1 MSSFDRAM
9 MQHARTG
16 SPAVTTCCPRP
27 PSSHS
32 NFSDPGFLS
41 CCGHCHLPPAQEPTT
56 TAATIILTVGSDS
69 QQNYCCHS
77 YFLLT
82 FHASWI
88 APTEL
93 SYICDDN
100 DDDEFLSTSKELLDD
115 NMVGKKGS
123 KKGVGNRKAPSI
135 AIDSEDIRSDE
146 EDEKSRSEFQKFL
159 DEEAKA
165 AGRSTRNSGKRKTT
179 AATSTEE
186 DSPRGK
192 RKRPTVGNKG
202 AQKSKRG

>member
-1 MSSFDRAM
+1 M
-9 MQHARTG
+9 
-16 SPAVTTCCPRP
+16 
-27 PSSHS
+27 
-32 NFSDPGFLS
+32 
-41 CCGHCHLPPAQEPTT
+41 
-56 TAATIILTVGSDS
+56 
-69 QQNYCCHS
+69 
-77 YFLLT
+77 
-82 FHASWI
+82 
-88 APTEL
+88 EL
-93 SYICDDN
+93 SYICDHN

-115 NMVGKKGS
+115 NTVGKKGS

-135 AIDSEDIRSDE
+135 AIDSGDIRSDE